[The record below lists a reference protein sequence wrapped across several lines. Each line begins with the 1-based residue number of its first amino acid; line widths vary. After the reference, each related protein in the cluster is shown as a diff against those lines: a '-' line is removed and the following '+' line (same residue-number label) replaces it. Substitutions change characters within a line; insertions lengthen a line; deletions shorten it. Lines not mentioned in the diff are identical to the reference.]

1 MNVSFHLKS
10 NSGAEGTTTKKMVE
24 FGSNYILED
33 ADELLLRLFPGCNEK
48 IKVKI
53 KIEAETESESEIEI
67 KLDLT

>member
-1 MNVSFHLKS
+1 
-10 NSGAEGTTTKKMVE
+10 MVE

-33 ADELLLRLFPGCNEK
+33 VDELLLRLFPGCNEK

>member
-1 MNVSFHLKS
+1 
-10 NSGAEGTTTKKMVE
+10 MVE

-33 ADELLLRLFPGCNEK
+33 VDELLLRLFPGCNEK

-53 KIEAETESESEIEI
+53 KIEAETESESESEIEI